1 MRGEKNMATG
11 TEGFAAQVAAQVWGH
26 RFMDGQRGPEYVL
39 EFLNVLVGA
48 DYRLNSDKYKREKAE
63 GFRKFIFEGDKEGSK
78 NGIVKLEENKKEK
91 LYEIIGDK
99 DRVAVVR
106 EFFRNL
112 EVPLYDGK
120 GNLANRSW
128 YAKSLYPLHES
139 LLFFELRKKGEN
151 VSYERNFFARGGEL
165 YYLMLSY
172 GTEHARDIRGEI
184 QNRMR
189 ELLQKN
195 KPISNIVKKMKEIL
209 DGDVETKDSDYGLLK
224 KDPNTKREYPEL
236 PVTDHP
242 LFPEF
247 AKEFHQLIH
256 LKLEINEMFHLLV
269 SLVCFQL
276 ARYMYDRT
284 KQCIDDRVLMFVD
297 CMDGQVSQILKLSAQ
312 SFQQNEIMI
321 QQMFNRMIKEQ
332 FIMKIKEIEEQ
343 IGGLE
348 QWRQN
353 PKQFFEYVGFGKT
366 KNGKQRIEKLLNMC
380 KSVDDFVD
388 QAADVVQEIVSSQL
402 KKHQLAVV
410 RGVIRDGGMGGFRVG
425 TNYRYF
431 MTDKFVEM
439 LVLTNVEPQCS
450 VEFSEFLSLI
460 YTKYGFVIGEEQ
472 AKISGLYEQSR
483 LNISYFQ
490 RNENALREKLKKN
503 GLLIEYSDA
512 TAMIKNPYQS
522 IKEKVIL

>member
-1 MRGEKNMATG
+1 MSTG
-11 TEGFAAQVAAQVWGH
+11 AEGFAARVAAQVWGH

-39 EFLNVLVGA
+39 EFLNVLVGT
-48 DYRLNSDKYKREKAE
+48 DYRLNADKYRREKAE
-63 GFRKFIFEGDKEGSK
+63 RFRKFIFEGDKEGSK
-78 NGIVKLEENKKEK
+78 NGIVKLEEDKKEK
-91 LYEIIGDK
+91 LYEVIGDK

-139 LLFFELRKKGEN
+139 LLFFELRKKGES

-172 GTEHARDIRGEI
+172 GTEHKEDIREEI
-184 QNRMR
+184 QDRMK

-195 KPISNIVKKMKEIL
+195 KPISNIVEKMKEIL
-209 DGDVETKDSDYGLLK
+209 DDDVETKDSDYALLK
-224 KDPNTKREYPEL
+224 KDPDGKREYPEL
-236 PVTDHP
+236 PITDHP
-242 LFPEF
+242 LFFEF
-247 AKEFHQLIH
+247 VEEFHRLIH

-276 ARYMYDRT
+276 VRYMYDRT
-284 KQCIDDRVLMFVD
+284 KPCIEDKVLMFVD

-312 SFQQNEIMI
+312 SFLQNEIMV
-321 QQMFNRMIKEQ
+321 QQMFNKMIEEQ
-332 FIMKIKEIEEQ
+332 FITKIKEIEEK
-343 IGGLE
+343 IGGIE
-348 QWRQN
+348 QWSQD
-353 PKQFFEYVGFGKT
+353 PKKFFENMGFGKT
-366 KNGKQRIEKLLNMC
+366 RNGKQRIEKLLNSC

-388 QAADVVQEIVSSQL
+388 QATEVVQEIVSSQL

-431 MTDKFVEM
+431 MTDKFLEM
-439 LVLTNVEPQCS
+439 LVLTNVESQCS
-450 VEFSEFLSLI
+450 IEFSEFLKLI

-512 TAMIKNPYQS
+512 TAMIKNPYHS
-522 IKEKVIL
+522 VKEKVVL